1 MSKTAED
8 FSRVATSREFVD
20 LWRAVVEEPCSYL
33 AFKDM
38 TMPEGFEPKDL
49 WPVFSMLRRN
59 AGVVCSV
66 KPWAIVDDDTSWFYI
81 PKSVADDQQT
91 LMVLANDSS
100 FLGTYLRQHSQ
111 TDFSLLSPLFNE
123 VSTLAKRDGIDMEP
137 VEVGRIWVG
146 AQSPKTPEECIIR
159 NLSKLFG
166 DMGRYKTR
174 KLSMM
179 LIQDLHDLLI
189 EGVGE
194 LDLPRRTL
202 YSPDIYAMDRVNSP
216 DFAQE
221 MLEAAVELA
230 RSNRR
235 FRNPVLICTEIGGVF
250 WDLPV
255 FPSLNC
261 LTELLV
267 RRLFFIQH
275 ELSALSYV
283 RFGHFREEFNGKE
296 GLLGRYEQEFHVIRE
311 EAGTSQGL
319 DVSLIYISHL
329 EAYLSAARELEEIAH
344 RAAAKRES
352 TMAKL
357 KSLEDINDRQRK
369 ILMMALTHPGFS
381 LRIQDFAKAF
391 GVVYSTARND
401 LEDLAARGFL
411 ICEKRGRAFS
421 YRVNRIEL
429 KRIGI

>member
-1 MSKTAED
+1 MDRVAET
-8 FSRVATSREFVD
+8 FTRVATSKEFVQ
-20 LWRAVVEEPCSYL
+20 LWRAIVEEPCSYL
-33 AFKDM
+33 AFKEM
-38 TMPEGFEPKDL
+38 KMPEGFEPQDL
-49 WPVFSMLRRN
+49 WPVFCMLRRN

-66 KPWAIVDDDTSWFYI
+66 KPWAIVDEDTSWFYL
-81 PKSVADDQQT
+81 PKTVTDDQQT
-91 LMVLANDSS
+91 LMVLAHDSS

-123 VSTLAKRDGIDMEP
+123 VSSLAKQDGIPMEP

-146 AQSPKTPEECIIR
+146 AQTPKTPAQRVIR
-159 NLSKLFG
+159 NLSKLFA
-166 DMGRYKTR
+166 DMGRYKSR
-174 KLSMM
+174 KLSVM
-179 LIQDLHDLLI
+179 LIQDFHDLLI

-194 LDLPRRTL
+194 LNLPRKTL
-202 YSPDIYAMDRVNSP
+202 YTPDIYVMDRVTSP

-221 MLEAAVELA
+221 MLEATVELA
-230 RSNRR
+230 RSNKR

-261 LTELLV
+261 LTEFLV
-267 RRLFFIQH
+267 RRLYFIQR

-283 RFGHFREEFNGKE
+283 RFGHFREEFNGRE
-296 GLLGRYEQEFHVIRE
+296 GLLGRYEQEFHVIRDE
-311 EAGTSQGL
+311 VGTEQGL

-329 EAYLSAARELEEIAH
+329 EAYLAAARELEEIAH
-344 RAAAKRES
+344 RAATKREG
-352 TMAKL
+352 TLQKL
-357 KSLEDINDRQRK
+357 KSLDDLNDRQRK
-369 ILMMALTHPGFS
+369 ILMMALSRPGFS

-391 GVVYSTARND
+391 DVVYSTARND
-401 LEDLAARGFL
+401 LDDLAGRGFL

-429 KRIGI
+429 KKLGI